1 MTMSDNQTCCAC
13 TRSSEGWME
22 DIPMCRYSNPI
33 PLCDG
38 SCKQGQ
44 SRACNTQ
51 CQLDQV
57 LLALNC
63 QNQLL
68 VDILGAVN
76 GLTAAILADR
86 T

>member
-1 MTMSDNQTCCAC
+1 MSQHETCC
-13 TRSSEGWME
+13 TRSSECWME
-22 DIPMCRYSNPI
+22 DVPMCRYANPI

-38 SCKQGQ
+38 NCKREQ
-44 SRACNTQ
+44 SRSCDTQ